1 MIVEHLAF
9 RRTTEG
15 NDQILDLTAAVQ
27 GAIADSGV
35 ATGQA
40 SLLVQGSTAALTTL
54 EYEPGLVGND
64 VAEALERL
72 APRDGRYLHEET
84 WHDNNGH
91 SHIRASVIGPSLA
104 LPIAGGRVPL
114 GTWQQIVL
122 VDSDTRPRDRTI
134 HLTIVGTAG

>member
-1 MIVEHLAF
+1 MIVKHLAF
-9 RRTTEG
+9 RRATEG
-15 NDQILDLTAAVQ
+15 NDEILDLTAAVQ
-27 GAIADSGV
+27 GAVADSGV
-35 ATGQA
+35 ATGQV

-84 WHDNNGH
+84 WHDDNGH

>member
-1 MIVEHLAF
+1 MIVKHLAF
-9 RRTTEG
+9 RRTTAG
-15 NDQILDLTAAVQ
+15 NDEILDLTAAVQ
-27 GAIADSGV
+27 EAVADSGV

-84 WHDNNGH
+84 WHDDNGH

>member
-27 GAIADSGV
+27 GAVADSGV

-84 WHDNNGH
+84 WHDDNGH